1 MIKQINIQ
9 DWTVNTMLAYNFNEE
24 FSLLSISNY
33 FEKKIFKYID
43 INFGLSV
50 TKINN
55 FLIKPY
61 FGIKYN
67 L

>member
-1 MIKQINIQ
+1 MI
-9 DWTVNTMLAYNFNEE
+9 NTMLAYNFNQD
-24 FSLLSISNY
+24 FSFLSISNY
-33 FEKKIFKYID
+33 FQKKIFKYID
-43 INFGLSV
+43 INVGFNI
-50 TKINN
+50 TKIDD